1 MSPQAVQARADPTP
15 ENPACVASAVRIRQ
29 YEDHDLEAVFEI
41 LDQPRCRDGL
51 GRDPFAESAEV
62 KAWFDVLPPRTAK
75 LVAVSGDVPVGIG
88 ILAPDGGSRAHT
100 GSLFL
105 AVHDRFHRRGIGG
118 ALLRTLIA
126 SAERFYRLERLGLVV
141 VCKNDVAIKMYQK
154 YGFQIEGRQVGALH
168 YGGRFHDTYGMAL
181 VAHGLAVA
189 AS

>member
-1 MSPQAVQARADPTP
+1 MPG
-15 ENPACVASAVRIRQ
+15 NPDCVAAAVRIRQ
-29 YEDHDLEAVFEI
+29 YEDHDLAAVFEI
-41 LDQPRCRDGL
+41 LDQPWCRAGL
-51 GRDPFAESAEV
+51 GRDPFAASAEV

-88 ILAPDGGSRAHT
+88 ILAADGGSRGHIGA
-100 GSLFL
+100 LFL
-105 AVHDRFHRRGIGG
+105 VVHDRFHRMGIGG

-126 SAERFYRLERLGLVV
+126 SAERFYRLERLELVV

-154 YGFQIEGRQVGALH
+154 FGFRIEGRQVGALR

-181 VAHGLAVA
+181 VARGLAAA